1 MYRGTPSWVRQ
12 ESKVIMLKIENLHV
26 SVGDS
31 EILKGLSLE
40 VPAGEVHAIMGP
52 NGSGKSTL
60 SYTVAG
66 RDGYE
71 ATSGDV
77 TLEGENIVD
86 LSADERAAKGLF
98 LSFQHPMEIPGV
110 QTMTFIRTAL
120 NAQRKAR
127 GEGEISAAEFI
138 KAIRGKAK
146 IVGLDDA
153 KIKRQFNVGFSGG
166 EKKRMEMLQMAMF
179 EPRFAIMD
187 ETDSGLDIDALKMVG
202 TVVNNLRSVERG
214 FLVITH
220 YQRLLDYI
228 KPDVVHV
235 LAGGRIVKSGGPE
248 LAKQLETSGYDQF
261 IEAA

>member
-1 MYRGTPSWVRQ
+1 
-12 ESKVIMLKIENLHV
+12 MLKIENLHV
-26 SVGDS
+26 AIGAKDGGGN
-31 EILKGLSLE
+31 EIIKGLSLE
-40 VPAGEVHAIMGP
+40 VPKGEVHAIMGP

-66 RDGYE
+66 REGYE
-71 ATSGDV
+71 VTAGSV
-77 TLEGENIVD
+77 TLDGED
-86 LSADERAAKGLF
+86 LLGLEPDERAAKGLF

-110 QTMTFIRTAL
+110 QTMNFIRTAM
-120 NAQRKAR
+120 NARARAR
-127 GEGEISAAEFI
+127 GENEISAADFI
-138 KAIRGKAK
+138 RLIREKAK
-146 IVGLDDA
+146 LVGLDDA
-153 KIKRQFNVGFSGG
+153 KLKRQFNVGFSGG

-202 TVVNNLRSVERG
+202 EVVNALRGPGRG

-228 KPDVVHV
+228 KPDAVHV

-248 LAKQLETSGYDQF
+248 LALELEKSGYEQF

>member
-1 MYRGTPSWVRQ
+1 
-12 ESKVIMLKIENLHV
+12 MLKIEKLHV
-26 SVGDS
+26 AVGGS

-40 VPAGEVHAIMGP
+40 VAKGEVHAIMGP

-60 SYTVAG
+60 SYTIAG
-66 RDGYE
+66 RDGY
-71 ATSGDV
+71 DV
-77 TLEGENIVD
+77 TGGAVTLDGEDVLALDPN
-86 LSADERAAKGLF
+86 ERSAKGLF

-110 QTMTFIRTAL
+110 QTMNFIRTAM

-127 GEGEISAAEFI
+127 GEDEVSAADFI
-138 KAIRGKAK
+138 RLIRDKAK
-146 IVGLDDA
+146 LVGLDDA
-153 KIKRQFNVGFSGG
+153 KLKRQFNVGFSGG

-202 TVVNNLRSVERG
+202 EVVNALRGPERG

-228 KPDVVHV
+228 KPDKVHV

-248 LAKQLETSGYDQF
+248 LALELEKSGYEKF